1 MNNTL
6 RDPDKITMT
15 HTGLLPGKKG
25 KLIHVSFE
33 RKTERGR
40 DYAELVLPSRNVLS
54 SKGFDDGELV
64 HLQLYQNHLRI
75 LKSQN
80 NIRSEDRYCL
90 LIFLYVKSHAI
101 THGLNDFLYSH
112 NVCIFFIMF

>member
-40 DYAELVLPSRNVLS
+40 DFAEAAM
-54 SKGFDDGELV
+54 
-64 HLQLYQNHLRI
+64 Y
-75 LKSQN
+75 
-80 NIRSEDRYCL
+80 
-90 LIFLYVKSHAI
+90 
-101 THGLNDFLYSH
+101 
-112 NVCIFFIMF
+112 

>member
-25 KLIHVSFE
+25 KLIHVSFG

-40 DYAELVLPSRNVLS
+40 DFAELVLPSRNVLS

-64 HLQLYQNHLRI
+64 QLQLY
-75 LKSQN
+75 LKSQEKDIIQN
-80 NIRSEDRYCL
+80 AKQINHDM
-90 LIFLYVKSHAI
+90 IFKL
-101 THGLNDFLYSH
+101 
-112 NVCIFFIMF
+112 

>member
-33 RKTERGR
+33 RKR
-40 DYAELVLPSRNVLS
+40 
-54 SKGFDDGELV
+54 FDDGELV
-64 HLQLYQNHLRI
+64 QLQLY
-75 LKSQN
+75 LKSQEKDIIQN
-80 NIRSEDRYCL
+80 AKQINHDM
-90 LIFLYVKSHAI
+90 IFKL
-101 THGLNDFLYSH
+101 
-112 NVCIFFIMF
+112 

>member
-40 DYAELVLPSRNVLS
+40 DFAELVLPSRNVLS

-64 HLQLYQNHLRI
+64 QLQLY
-75 LKSQN
+75 LKSQEKD
-80 NIRSEDRYCL
+80 IILAIIKGSLSASFYFTALTYFILYC
-90 LIFLYVKSHAI
+90 ILY
-101 THGLNDFLYSH
+101 L
-112 NVCIFFIMF
+112 

>member
-15 HTGLLPGKKG
+15 YTGLLPGKKG

-33 RKTERGR
+33 RNTQRGR

-54 SKGFDDGELV
+54 SKGFEEGELV
-64 HLQLYQNHLRI
+64 QLQLY
-75 LKSQN
+75 LKSQ
-80 NIRSEDRYCL
+80 E
-90 LIFLYVKSHAI
+90 KSIIESAKQINHDMI
-101 THGLNDFLYSH
+101 YKL
-112 NVCIFFIMF
+112 

>member
-40 DYAELVLPSRNVLS
+40 DFAELVLPSRNVLS
-54 SKGFDDGELV
+54 SKDII
-64 HLQLYQNHLRI
+64 QNAKQINH
-75 LKSQN
+75 
-80 NIRSEDRYCL
+80 DM
-90 LIFLYVKSHAI
+90 IFKL
-101 THGLNDFLYSH
+101 
-112 NVCIFFIMF
+112 

>member
-40 DYAELVLPSRNVLS
+40 DFAELVLPSRNVANVIYIPPATFFDFS
-54 SKGFDDGELV
+54 ASNAFRKGG
-64 HLQLYQNHLRI
+64 
-75 LKSQN
+75 KSF
-80 NIRSEDRYCL
+80 RP
-90 LIFLYVKSHAI
+90 
-101 THGLNDFLYSH
+101 
-112 NVCIFFIMF
+112 

>member
-40 DYAELVLPSRNVLS
+40 SRNVLS

-64 HLQLYQNHLRI
+64 QLQLY
-75 LKSQN
+75 LKSQEKDIIQN
-80 NIRSEDRYCL
+80 AKQINHDM
-90 LIFLYVKSHAI
+90 IFKL
-101 THGLNDFLYSH
+101 
-112 NVCIFFIMF
+112 